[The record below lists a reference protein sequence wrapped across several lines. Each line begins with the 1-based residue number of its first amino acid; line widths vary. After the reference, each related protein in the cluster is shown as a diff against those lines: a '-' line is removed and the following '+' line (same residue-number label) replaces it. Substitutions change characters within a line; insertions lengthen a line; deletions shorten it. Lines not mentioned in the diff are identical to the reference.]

1 VRARPKSRWNFW
13 LWLLAGAAVVAGAFF
28 LDDRV
33 GAALDVT
40 KNLSLNRFAWWCSK
54 LGEGEIVGGAGILF
68 AAIYF
73 FLNRPRVA
81 AQIFFVA
88 GSSLLIGLTAT
99 ILRVLVGRTRP
110 GIHGPDGVVP
120 GFYGVWHDGHWIIG
134 KAAFSAFPSGHAA
147 VAVGLAAAA
156 WLVHRG
162 WGTVAAVYALAVMWS
177 RVALQWHH
185 LSDVLASAMLAI
197 PLAWLIK
204 KHLAPTVEFQFDN
217 LHRAWKKK

>member
-1 VRARPKSRWNFW
+1 MRFYFVPWLIVAMVVIAAGFW
-13 LWLLAGAAVVAGAFF
+13 LEG
-28 LDDRV
+28 RV
-33 GAALDVT
+33 DVALDAT
-40 KNLSLNRFAWWCSK
+40 ANPDLKNFAWWCSK

-68 AAIYF
+68 AAICF

-81 AQIFFVA
+81 AQIFSVA
-88 GSSLLIGLTAT
+88 GAALLIGLCAT

-110 GIHGPDGVVP
+110 PMHGPAVVPP
-120 GFYGVWHDGHWIIG
+120 GFYGVWHDGHFIIG
-134 KAAFSAFPSGHAA
+134 QAAFSAFPSGHAA
-147 VAVGLAAAA
+147 VAAGLAVAAC
-156 WLVHRG
+156 LVHRG
-162 WGTVAAVYALAVMWS
+162 WGAVAWIYALAVMWS

-217 LHRAWKKK
+217 LYRAWKKK